1 MSLSIV
7 SPVPHDGPLPLD
19 ALRDLIA
26 LCRAF
31 YVTFRSLGR
40 GYDAQLTQLTQI
52 GAKLRRALE
61 KAQKGGPGTWNH
73 RTAWLLAEEATR
85 ELGQVV
91 DVYLPAK
98 ALITASGERLLKK
111 R

>member
-1 MSLSIV
+1 MT
-7 SPVPHDGPLPLD
+7 HDGPIPLD

-26 LCRAF
+26 LTRAL
-31 YVTFRSLGR
+31 YVTFKGMGK
-40 GYDAQLTQLTQI
+40 GYDTQLAALTAI
-52 GAKLRRALE
+52 GTKLARALD
-61 KAQKGGPGTWNH
+61 KAQKGAAGTWNH
-73 RTAWLLAEEATR
+73 KTAWLMAEEATQ